1 MNIELLKRAKDYIDD
16 MSNGIDPITKNKVS
30 KDDLINNPRIS
41 KCLFYVG
48 CILNDYLVKETK
60 KIPKPKFYLTNEE
73 KKKFTYNGDLIVSS
87 LAKKISNLKTNENMR
102 SLKCTS
108 ITNWLLS
115 LGYLKVVMQ
124 GGKNRKLPTQIGK
137 NLGLYS
143 QVRLG
148 YRGKYEV
155 VLYNKDA
162 QLFIMENIDKII
174 SFTNKDEEML

>member
-1 MNIELLKRAKDYIDD
+1 
-16 MSNGIDPITKNKVS
+16 
-30 KDDLINNPRIS
+30 
-41 KCLFYVG
+41 
-48 CILNDYLVKETK
+48 
-60 KIPKPKFYLTNEE
+60 
-73 KKKFTYNGDLIVSS
+73 
-87 LAKKISNLKTNENMR
+87 MR

-124 GGKNRKLPTQIGK
+124 DGKNRKLPTQIGK

-174 SFTNKDEEML
+174 SFANKDEEML